1 MINKL
6 IWVGK
11 SWAFSNSK
19 SPGQDSLRQRTEF
32 LSCLAWYG
40 WPVLNGRHWLNQVLQ
55 YKLRGRK
62 NVWRLYQECPSRCG
76 SIVEDHSKILVT
88 HRLARNAVTEEELFF
103 SKNVGKTL
111 RQSQWRVAVCKH
123 LRLWL
128 NAKWAQSL
136 RDCGWASYSNG
147 KVHSWFYKWEACF
160 LEMKW

>member
-19 SPGQDSLRQRTEF
+19 SPGHGRVIEAKDRV
-32 LSCLAWYG
+32 
-40 WPVLNGRHWLNQVLQ
+40 PVLPCMIWMANPW
-55 YKLRGRK
+55 RK
-62 NVWRLYQECPSRCG
+62 TLAELSSSVQAQRKEKCLEVIQECPSRCG
-76 SIVEDHSKILVT
+76 SIVKDHCKILVT

-111 RQSQWRVAVCKH
+111 RQSQWRVAVCKR

-128 NAKWAQSL
+128 NAKWAGPESEGLWMSL
-136 RDCGWASYSNG
+136 I
-147 KVHSWFYKWEACF
+147 
-160 LEMKW
+160 L